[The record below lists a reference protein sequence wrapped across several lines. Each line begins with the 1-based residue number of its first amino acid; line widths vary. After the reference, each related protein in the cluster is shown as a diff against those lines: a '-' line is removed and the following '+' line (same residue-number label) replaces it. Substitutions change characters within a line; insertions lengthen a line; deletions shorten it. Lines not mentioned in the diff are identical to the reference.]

1 MSKLDLPENMQ
12 KEMAYNS
19 DGFTLQP
26 QGEINLDRFGQINLL
41 HDFKQG
47 YFLETGKKI
56 TAAETAVLLCLWR
69 HSKIR
74 GFVII
79 GSQRAAHE
87 CGISKKTFLR
97 AVNTLVERK
106 LLLVR
111 PQTKGTKRPERG
123 QYVIRY
129 RNIYVLSCAVS
140 RCPE

>member
-56 TAAETAVLLCLWR
+56 TASETTVLLCMWR

-97 AVNTLVERK
+97 AVSSLVERK

-111 PQTKGTKRPERG
+111 PQKEDTKRPERG

-129 RNIYVLSCAVS
+129 RNIYVLSCTAIGL
-140 RCPE
+140 PE